1 MTKPPPHEWTHQF
14 NLLDKKVRSCYQA
27 QVILYSVGAKVM
39 SAPPVM
45 KCGGVFLI
53 EHASKN
59 SPKSQTAAEQ
69 QHMETIKTE
78 KSFGWETTRDHQN

>member
-1 MTKPPPHEWTHQF
+1 
-14 NLLDKKVRSCYQA
+14 
-27 QVILYSVGAKVM
+27 
-39 SAPPVM
+39 M
-45 KCGGVFLI
+45 KCRGAFLI